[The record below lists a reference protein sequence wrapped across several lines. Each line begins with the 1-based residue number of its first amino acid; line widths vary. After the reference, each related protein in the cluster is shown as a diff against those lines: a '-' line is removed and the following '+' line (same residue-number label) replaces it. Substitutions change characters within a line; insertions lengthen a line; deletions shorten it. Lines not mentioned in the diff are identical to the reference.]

1 MKTRNLS
8 VINMKMNVSSTEI
21 SGFTAALRAM
31 RNPMNSW
38 ARSDSKACSD
48 CDEYYCD
55 CCSVTNESLNF
66 CVMSGVKLGE
76 NDLKTN
82 KTLLKGGPEESKHLR
97 MIHVTAD
104 FTMPRYWW
112 SEMDT
117 YKFVEKVSCSTMHRL
132 LNTNEEIT
140 EEQFLIPEDPMA
152 RRMINDAILLL
163 ENFRI
168 RFKTLQLNKPEGY
181 AEEMNKLLVD
191 AKRILPEGYLQ
202 RRTIDTN
209 YQELAN
215 IYRQRK
221 NHRLKE
227 EWGFF
232 CRWVESL
239 PYASVLITGVEKGD
253 DRKQNIKAIRNLT
266 RELIELIVAIK
277 VGDIEGAKKL
287 CEGRFKDHLIDEKE
301 IDRIYEV
308 TKDVINH
315 MYSCDII
322 FDPEEILKEI
332 DNKLKEN

>member
-1 MKTRNLS
+1 MGKMS
-8 VINMKMNVSSTEI
+8 VEFTEI
-21 SGFTAALRAM
+21 SGFTTALRAM

-38 ARSDSKACSD
+38 VRSDSPACRDCDIFWCKDCSD
-48 CDEYYCD
+48 D
-55 CCSVTNESLNF
+55 CIAAGTWI
-66 CVMSGVKLGE
+66 GE

-132 LNTNEEIT
+132 LNTSEEIT
-140 EEQFLIPEDPMA
+140 EEQFLMPEDPMA
-152 RRMINDAILLL
+152 RRMVNDAILLL

-191 AKRILPEGYLQ
+191 AKRILPECYLQ

-232 CRWVESL
+232 CRWVEEL
-239 PYASVLITGVEKGD
+239 PYASVLIT
-253 DRKQNIKAIRNLT
+253 
-266 RELIELIVAIK
+266 RE
-277 VGDIEGAKKL
+277 
-287 CEGRFKDHLIDEKE
+287 
-301 IDRIYEV
+301 
-308 TKDVINH
+308 
-315 MYSCDII
+315 
-322 FDPEEILKEI
+322 
-332 DNKLKEN
+332 EN

>member
-1 MKTRNLS
+1 MG
-8 VINMKMNVSSTEI
+8 KMNVEFTEI

-38 ARSDSKACSD
+38 ARSDSPACCDCDKCWCEDCSD
-48 CDEYYCD
+48 D
-55 CCSVTNESLNF
+55 CIAAGTLI
-66 CVMSGVKLGE
+66 GE

-140 EEQFLIPEDPMA
+140 EEQFLMPEDPIA
-152 RRMINDAILLL
+152 RRIINDAILLL

-168 RFKTLQLNKPEGY
+168 RFKTLQLNKLEGY

-191 AKRILPEGYLQ
+191 AKRILPECYLQ

-239 PYASVLITGVEKGD
+239 PYASVLITGVGE
-253 DRKQNIKAIRNLT
+253 R
-266 RELIELIVAIK
+266 RE
-277 VGDIEGAKKL
+277 
-287 CEGRFKDHLIDEKE
+287 
-301 IDRIYEV
+301 
-308 TKDVINH
+308 
-315 MYSCDII
+315 
-322 FDPEEILKEI
+322 
-332 DNKLKEN
+332 